1 MVNGEGMRVN
11 PKSVIPS
18 MEVLEQCRAGIT
30 RHIRKTK
37 SVLAQTKD
45 KDIRKL
51 YYDKVYKL
59 KVIREQISFLIREL

>member
-1 MVNGEGMRVN
+1 MKLN
-11 PKSVIPS
+11 PNTILPS
-18 MEVLEQCRAGIT
+18 MEVLEQCRAGLT

-37 SVLAQTKD
+37 SELTQTKD

-59 KVIREQISFLIREL
+59 KVIRDEISFLLREL